1 MSNKYTIR
9 LARIERAMA
18 AQLQGLDPDNLP
30 PSFVVE
36 FVDGEGNVGSDT
48 ELIDPLPALLD
59 AMSPSGRAQMFVK
72 LLPQQPKQKAK
83 R

>member
-1 MSNKYTIR
+1 MGKYTTR

-18 AQLQGLDPDNLP
+18 SQLQGLDPDNLP

-36 FVDGEGNVGSDT
+36 FVDGEGNVDAET
-48 ELIDPLPALLD
+48 ELVDPVPALLD
-59 AMSPSGRAQMFVK
+59 AMSPGGRSQLLEK
-72 LLPQQPKQKAK
+72 LMLQKSNST

>member
-1 MSNKYTIR
+1 
-9 LARIERAMA
+9 MA
-18 AQLQGLDPDNLP
+18 AQTQGLDPDNLP

-36 FVDGEGNVGSDT
+36 FVDGEGNVDSDT
-48 ELIDPLPALLD
+48 ELIDPLPAFFD
-59 AMSPSGRAQMFVK
+59 AMSPSGRAQLLEK